1 MDDEVNSFEEAST
14 HTQNTITVSD
24 GVGTLYAK

>member
-14 HTQNTITVSD
+14 HTQNTKIVSD
-24 GVGTLYAK
+24 GVETLFAK